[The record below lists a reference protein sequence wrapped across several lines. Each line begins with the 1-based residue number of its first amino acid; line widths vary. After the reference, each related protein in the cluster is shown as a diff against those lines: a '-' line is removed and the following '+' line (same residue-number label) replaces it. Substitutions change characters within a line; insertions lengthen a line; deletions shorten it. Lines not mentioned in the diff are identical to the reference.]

1 MGDEEQAPTEQYIP
15 VGSTRLF
22 ADVRGRPG
30 APALLYLHGGP
41 GMGSHEFMHWQGK
54 LLSEDLRLIG
64 LDQRGVLRSDPVAES
79 DRLDEQLLVD
89 DCEAV
94 REHLGLE
101 TWSVLG
107 HSFGGRTALRYAVQH
122 PERLRC
128 AIFENPAWDIESTE
142 RFRLPIMADMLDELS
157 RPDQA
162 RLARE
167 LAVRPDLCAGG
178 YPADEMNT
186 IMAALGTRWFLADPA
201 NGSRMREAAPDLPR
215 EMSARSAEHNRR
227 VKAQPEVAV
236 PLLPLLAALTMPA
249 LLITGR
255 ADIVTTPDQIE
266 QFRQQVPRGQVI
278 TFDRSGHFAQLEQP
292 DEYAHLVTN
301 FVRQAG

>member
-1 MGDEEQAPTEQYIP
+1 
-15 VGSTRLF
+15 
-22 ADVRGRPG
+22 
-30 APALLYLHGGP
+30 
-41 GMGSHEFMHWQGK
+41 MGSYEFMHWQGA
-54 LLSEDLRLIG
+54 LLSKDLLLIG
-64 LDQRGVLRSDPVAES
+64 LDQRGVLRSDPAS
-79 DRLDEQLLVD
+79 DEERLDEQLLAD

-94 REHLGLE
+94 REHLGLD

-107 HSFGGRTALRYAVQH
+107 HSFGGRTALRYATQH
-122 PERLRC
+122 PDQVRC
-128 AIFENPAWDIESTE
+128 VIFENPAWDIESTE
-142 RFRLPIMADMLDELS
+142 RFRLPLMADMLDELG
-157 RPDQA
+157 RPEQA

-215 EMSARSAEHNRR
+215 EMSARSSEHNRR
-227 VKAQPEVAV
+227 VRAQPEVAV
-236 PLLPLLAALTMPA
+236 SQLPLLAGLTMPA
-249 LLITGR
+249 LLITGG

-266 QFRQQVPRGQVI
+266 QFRQQVPHGQAI
-278 TFDRSGHFAQLEQP
+278 TFDHSGHFAQLEQP
-292 DEYAHLVTN
+292 DEYANLVTN